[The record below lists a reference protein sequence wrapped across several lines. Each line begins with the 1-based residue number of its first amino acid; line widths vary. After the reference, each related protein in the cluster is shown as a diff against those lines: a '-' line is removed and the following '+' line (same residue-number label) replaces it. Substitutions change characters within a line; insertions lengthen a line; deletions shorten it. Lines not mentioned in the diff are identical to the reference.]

1 MPYDPRN
8 GPVSES
14 CRRLNQHLFGVGA
27 VAGSQRE
34 RHPGQALDSQPQA
47 RGHCQDGVAV
57 RVSLIALRRRLL
69 DGDNLQGGFKPLRD
83 AVAES
88 LGLDDAD
95 NVISWEYH
103 QMKCEGHEGAI
114 VKIEVYEQP
123 T

>member
-1 MPYDPRN
+1 MYDPRN

-14 CRRLNQHLFGVGA
+14 CRKLNPHLFGVGA
-27 VAGSQRE
+27 VAGAQRE
-34 RHPGQALDSQPQA
+34 RDPGQALDDKPPVQGGSQN
-47 RGHCQDGVAV
+47 RMAV

-83 AVAES
+83 AVASS

-95 NVISWEYH
+95 NVIAWEYH
-103 QMKCEGHEGAI
+103 QMKCEGQEGAI
-114 VKIEVYEQP
+114 VKIEV